1 MSFTRRQFLVSAGA
15 IAASPR
21 ILARGPSIEPLG
33 PVLTDCT
40 LPGER
45 RADDVVPA
53 HPNGLQVSRD
63 RWLIVYGTRGFRGV
77 DDDRS
82 TVYQLRKDG
91 PLGPVIREG
100 FLCRT
105 RDDWDPQEQG
115 KAFSRQAGHAVAF
128 GVPKGATIDGK
139 AAPNANVF
147 VAKWYVHARL
157 LDKTRNYLEHG

>member
-1 MSFTRRQFLVSAGA
+1 
-15 IAASPR
+15 
-21 ILARGPSIEPLG
+21 
-33 PVLTDCT
+33 
-40 LPGER
+40 
-45 RADDVVPA
+45 DVVPA

-157 LDKTRNYLEHG
+157 LDKTRTYLEHGTADIGFAGPPVFVEGLQFRLNEREDDIEVVRPV